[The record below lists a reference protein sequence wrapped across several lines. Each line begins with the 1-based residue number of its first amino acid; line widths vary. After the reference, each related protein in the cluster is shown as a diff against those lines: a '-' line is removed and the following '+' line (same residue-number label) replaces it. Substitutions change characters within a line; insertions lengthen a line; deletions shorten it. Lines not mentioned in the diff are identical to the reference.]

1 MGVGDQSNGGRY
13 GTEFTG
19 TLLWYHRARCDPLR
33 PYPEMADLKEPMMDP
48 LIHDLLR
55 FLWIVMIAYW
65 TISALRAKK
74 VATQESLP
82 IRILAY
88 WLPLVIAIYLLGPG
102 EWFGHTLIREN
113 FVEHTNTVGVIGLM
127 LAAAGAILAIWSR
140 YLLGRNWSVSVQ
152 KKQDHE
158 LISNGPY
165 KFVRHPIYSGL
176 LLLFIGNALIVG
188 DYRAIIAVIIVFLS
202 FWYKLRKEE
211 RWMTEAFGAAYVE
224 YAKGTRT
231 LVPWIL

>member
-1 MGVGDQSNGGRY
+1 
-13 GTEFTG
+13 
-19 TLLWYHRARCDPLR
+19 
-33 PYPEMADLKEPMMDP
+33 MDP

-74 VATQESLP
+74 VAAQEPLP
-82 IRILAY
+82 LRILAY
-88 WLPLVIAIYLLGPG
+88 WLPLVIAVYLLGPG

-113 FVEHTNTVGVIGLM
+113 FVEHTNTVGVIGLI
-127 LAAAGAILAIWSR
+127 LAAAGAVLAIWSR

-158 LISNGPY
+158 LISKGPY

-176 LLLFIGNALIVG
+176 LLLFTGNALIVG
-188 DYRAIIAVIIVFLS
+188 DYRAIIAVLIVFLS

-211 RWMTEAFGAAYVE
+211 RWMTEAFGEAYVE
-224 YAKGTRT
+224 YAKGTRA
-231 LVPWIL
+231 LVPGIL